1 MSEEAGGQ
9 DVQVVTA
16 NGTMETTH
24 WVEVVLFVHHPDGE
38 IKMPLRLIVLE
49 TTSFELMVGLETQ
62 RKYKIDIE
70 GSMNRV
76 SVWGGHSRPTYFVTK
91 SKQEWQEENQR
102 VTSSTL
108 HSIVV
113 AETEELARGLPWQR
127 NGRDQLD
134 GTTVESV
141 FGYSPR
147 GRNL

>member
-1 MSEEAGGQ
+1 
-9 DVQVVTA
+9 
-16 NGTMETTH
+16 
-24 WVEVVLFVHHPDGE
+24 
-38 IKMPLRLIVLE
+38 
-49 TTSFELMVGLETQ
+49 
-62 RKYKIDIE
+62 
-70 GSMNRV
+70 
-76 SVWGGHSRPTYFVTK
+76 VWGGHSRPAYFVTK
-91 SKQEWQEENQR
+91 SEREWQEENQR

-113 AETEELARGLPWQR
+113 AETEELAKGLPWQR

>member
-1 MSEEAGGQ
+1 
-9 DVQVVTA
+9 
-16 NGTMETTH
+16 METSN
-24 WVEVVLFVHHPDGE
+24 WVEVVLFVSHPDGA

-49 TTSFELMVGLETQ
+49 TTSFELMVGLDTQ
-62 RKYKIDIE
+62 RRYKIDIE

-91 SKQEWQEENQR
+91 SEQEWQEENQR